1 MKRMFGLFASLC
13 LITVTACQN
22 FPAKAESLCRPLGY
36 DKAQLLD
43 LREANFEIADTAQ
56 REIFALGLLDC
67 LGDTDPDLRDKIGYE
82 GFSTLL
88 RGKSL
93 STDAVKILR
102 QRLAAMLQDTS
113 PDRAGF
119 SKPFAALA
127 LSEVVR
133 VDRVTPIFT
142 DAERRETVAAATDYL
157 RGITDYRGYDENEGW
172 RHGVAHTADVLM
184 QLSLNPAITPEDLT
198 KMRDAI
204 GSQIVP
210 KNAHFYIYGEPGRLV
225 RPLFFMARREGF
237 TAEDW
242 ATWFAKIADPAPM
255 ESWNEAYS
263 SEAGLAKLHNTKAF
277 ANAVYISALN
287 SQNPN
292 INALAEPALDV
303 LKKLP

>member
-1 MKRMFGLFASLC
+1 MFGLFAALC
-13 LITVTACQN
+13 LLAGTACQN
-22 FPAKAESLCRPLGY
+22 SPAKAESLCRPLGY

-43 LREANFEIADTAQ
+43 LREANFEIEDAAR
-56 REIFALGLLDC
+56 REVFALELLDC
-67 LGDTDPDLRDKIGYE
+67 LGDPDPDLRDKIGYE

-93 STDAVKILR
+93 STDAIKTLR
-102 QRLAAMLQDTS
+102 RRLIAMLQEAS
-113 PDRAGF
+113 PDAVGF
-119 SKPFAALA
+119 AKPFAALA

-133 VDRVTPIFT
+133 VDRVAPTFT
-142 DAERRETVAAATDYL
+142 DAERRETVAAAADYL
-157 RGITDYRGYDENEGW
+157 TGITDYRGYGETEGW
-172 RHGVAHTADVLM
+172 RHGVAHIADVLM
-184 QLSLNPAITPEDLT
+184 QQSLNPAITPDDLT
-198 KMRDAI
+198 KMREAI

-210 KNAHFYIYGEPGRLV
+210 KNAHFYVYGEPDRLA
-225 RPLFFMARREGF
+225 RPLFFMARREAF

-242 ATWFAKIADPAPM
+242 AMWFAELANPAPF
-255 ESWNEAYS
+255 EDWNAAYS

-277 ANAVYISALN
+277 ANAVYTNALN

>member
-1 MKRMFGLFASLC
+1 MFGLFAALC
-13 LITVTACQN
+13 LLAGTACQN
-22 FPAKAESLCRPLGY
+22 SPAKAESLCRPLDY

-43 LREANFEIADTAQ
+43 LREANFEIADAAP
-56 REIFALGLLDC
+56 REVFALELLDC
-67 LGDTDPDLRDKIGYE
+67 LGDPDPDMRDKIGYE

-88 RGKSL
+88 RGKKL

-102 QRLAAMLQDTS
+102 QRLAAMLQDTL
-113 PDRAGF
+113 PDRSGF
-119 SKPFAALA
+119 AKPFVALA

-133 VDRVTPIFT
+133 ADRVTPIFT

-172 RHGVAHTADVLM
+172 RHGVAHIADVLM

-198 KMRDAI
+198 KMRGAI
-204 GSQIVP
+204 GSQIAP
-210 KNAHFYIYGEPGRLV
+210 KNAHFYIYGEPDRLA
-225 RPLFFMARREGF
+225 RPILFMAAREGF

-242 ATWFAKIADPAPM
+242 VAWFEGIADPAPF
-255 ESWNEAYS
+255 EDWNAVYNSQE
-263 SEAGLAKLHNTKAF
+263 GLAKLHNTKAF
-277 ANAVYISALN
+277 ANAVYTNALN

-303 LKKLP
+303 LKILP